1 MVSGTR
7 WTVRYECVLP
17 APLVRVRE
25 EIAARLIEVAQA
37 LADLI
42 HPQSPF
48 WTHEQGLEMHFE
60 GYLIGYRVDLPQARI
75 AVTDL
80 RRE

>member
-1 MVSGTR
+1 MASGTR
-7 WTVRYECVLP
+7 WSVRYECVLP
-17 APLVRVRE
+17 DALVRLRE
-25 EIAARLIEVAQA
+25 EIATRLIDVAQA

-48 WTHEQGLEMHFE
+48 WTHEQGLEMNFD
-60 GYLIGYRVDLPQARI
+60 GYRIGYRVDLPQARI

>member
-1 MVSGTR
+1 MGSGTR
-7 WTVRYECVLP
+7 WSVRFECVLP
-17 APLVRVRE
+17 AALVRVRD

-48 WTHEQGLEMHFE
+48 WTHEQGLELHFE
-60 GYLIGYRVDLPQARI
+60 GYLIAYRVDLPQTRI
-75 AVTDL
+75 AVTDV

>member
-1 MVSGTR
+1 MAPGAR
-7 WTVRYECVLP
+7 WSVRYECVLP
-17 APLVRVRE
+17 AALVRLRE
-25 EIAARLIEVAQA
+25 DIAARLIEVAQA

-48 WTHEQGLEMHFE
+48 WTHEQGLEMHFQ
-60 GYLIGYRVDLPQARI
+60 GYRIAYRVDLPQARI